1 MSTKIPSIPNV
12 SEETVLQVVEA
23 LKNTLDVREG
33 RIGDQLD
40 KGVTFRDLVGL
51 GLAQD
56 KSQEV
61 VQQSF
66 TTNQITNNLPV
77 YSMNYNFEQ
86 AYDPTTDLTP
96 PPQANELFTKTTIN
110 TVFLSWNIPS
120 YRNHSFS
127 EIWRS
132 ENDNIGDA
140 VLIGQSTTNQFVDN
154 VVPDI
159 EFYYWIRL
167 VSKADI
173 TGAYSLEPVSAKAEV
188 SPKFIISA
196 VEGEIGNS
204 SLNIELGNRINQI
217 ENDTQRILQNDLG
230 STIAEETVIREQVE
244 GGLLSQYTVKID
256 DNGAVSGFGLASQTV
271 DGSVESA
278 FIIRADKFAI
288 VQPTST
294 STTLTGTPASA
305 SIPFTVDS
313 DGRTII
319 KSGVI
324 GSASISNANIESLA
338 TYKLTA
344 GVSESSVFQ
353 GGQGHFD
360 ELSAGSNRTFSYSTD
375 ANGNRIDITTING
388 ASMFIGD
395 TYARFNADYF
405 KINNSQGTQFTPF
418 EVSNNV
424 VRINTA
430 VIGDATIGFAK
441 ISDDIQSTNYSSG
454 SSGWRIF
461 KNGNAEF
468 NNITLGGGTGFA
480 TSSDLNGK
488 VNSTG
493 GTLTAGLVKSSDNKF
508 IIDLSNKSITITS

>member
-56 KSQEV
+56 KNQEV

-96 PPQANELFTKTTIN
+96 PPQANELFAEKTIN
-110 TVFLSWNIPS
+110 TIFLSWNIPS
-120 YRNHSFS
+120 YRNHSIS
-127 EIWRS
+127 QVWRS

-140 VLIGQSTTNQFVDN
+140 ILIGQSTTNQFVDN

-167 VSKADI
+167 VSEADI
-173 TGAYSLEPVSAKAEV
+173 QGAYSLEPVSATAELD
-188 SPKFIISA
+188 PKFIISA
-196 VEGEIGNS
+196 IEGEIGNS
-204 SLNIELGNRINQI
+204 SLNVELGNRINQL
-217 ENDTQRILQNDLG
+217 ETDTQKILQQDLG
-230 STIAEETVIREQVE
+230 STIAQETVIREQVE

-256 DNGAVSGFGLASQTV
+256 DNGAVSGFGLASQNV

-278 FIIRADKFAI
+278 FIVRADRFAV

-294 STTLTGTPASA
+294 STTLTDTPASA

-324 GSASISNANIESLA
+324 GSASISSANIENLS
-338 TYKLTA
+338 TTKLTA
-344 GVSESSVFQ
+344 GVGTASSFSGGKAQFTELYAGGTPTISQDSNGNDQLSVSNPSMTVNSSV
-353 GGQGHFD
+353 
-360 ELSAGSNRTFSYSTD
+360 AK
-375 ANGNRIDITTING
+375 
-388 ASMFIGD
+388 
-395 TYARFNADYF
+395 FNVDYF
-405 KINNSQGTQFTPF
+405 KLTNPNSGFTEPIF
-418 EVSNNV
+418 QTYFSGVAIRE
-424 VRINTA
+424 A
-430 VIGDATIGFAK
+430 VIGNASIGFAK
-441 ISDDIQSTNYSSG
+441 IKDDIQSTNYSTG
-454 SSGWRIF
+454 SAGWRIQ

-468 NNITLGGGTGFA
+468 NNITLGGYA
-480 TSSDLNGK
+480 TTSDLNGK
-488 VNSTG
+488 VNASG
-493 GTLTAGLVKSSDNKF
+493 GTLTAGVVKSSDNKF
-508 IIDLSNKSITITS
+508 IIDLANKSINITT

>member
-56 KSQEV
+56 KNQEV

-86 AYDPTTDLTP
+86 AYDPTTDLTT
-96 PPQANELFTKTTIN
+96 PPQANELFAEKTIN
-110 TVFLSWNIPS
+110 TIFLSWNIPS
-120 YRNHSFS
+120 YRNHSIS
-127 EIWRS
+127 QVWRS
-132 ENDNIGDA
+132 ENDNVGDA
-140 VLIGQSTTNQFVDN
+140 ILIGQSTTNQFVDN
-154 VVPDI
+154 VTPDI

-173 TGAYSLEPVSAKAEV
+173 QGAYSLEPVSVTAELD
-188 SPKFIISA
+188 PKFVISA
-196 VEGEIGNS
+196 IEGEIGNS
-204 SLNIELGNRINQI
+204 SLNVELGNRINQL
-217 ENDTQRILQNDLG
+217 ETDTQKILQQDLG
-230 STIAEETVIREQVE
+230 STIAQETVIREQVE

-256 DNGAVSGFGLASQTV
+256 DNGAVSGFGLASQNV
-271 DGSVESA
+271 AGSVESA
-278 FIIRADKFAI
+278 FIIRADRFAV

-294 STTLTGTPASA
+294 STTLTDTPASA

-324 GSASISNANIESLA
+324 GSASISSANIENLA

-344 GVSESSVFQ
+344 GLAEASNFQ
-353 GGQGHFD
+353 GGQGHFN
-360 ELSAGSNRTFSYSTD
+360 ELSAGGSRSFTYNTD
-375 ANGNRIDITTING
+375 ADGNKTSVSGITD
-388 ASMFIGD
+388 ASMFIGG
-395 TYARFNADYF
+395 TYARFNTDYF
-405 KINNSQGTQFTPF
+405 KISVPVGNSFTNYTPF
-418 EVSNNV
+418 FVSGSGV
-424 VRINTA
+424 FISSA
-430 VIGDATIGFAK
+430 FIQDASITNAK
-441 ISDDIQSTNYSSG
+441 IGNDIQSTNYSAG
-454 SSGWRIF
+454 NSGWRIN
-461 KNGNAEF
+461 KNGFAEF
-468 NNITLGGGTGFA
+468 
-480 TSSDLNGK
+480 TSVTLNGGSQ
-488 VNSTG
+488 NG
-493 GTLTAGLVKSSDNKF
+493 GTLTAGVVKSSDNKF
-508 IIDLSNKSITITS
+508 VIDLANKSILITS